1 VPTNG
6 LRIVSTV
13 TADATLRLD
22 LAPVPVTPP
31 AADQVVVRI
40 EAAPINPSDLM
51 TLLSGADTTQGRFS
65 AIAEGSRVEIPLSER
80 ALQQMAGRIG
90 SRVPVG
96 QEGAGVVVAAG
107 ERATD
112 LLGATVA
119 VLSAAGG
126 MFAQYQTVNAAE
138 CIVVPDGITPAACAS
153 IINPLTALA
162 ITETARTNG
171 HRALIHTAAASN
183 LGQMLVKICAADGI
197 PLVNIVRTQDQVEML
212 KRLGA
217 QHVCDSSQ
225 RTFREDLVRAIHA
238 TGATVA
244 FDAVGGGTMA
254 GDLLSAMEAA
264 ALSRLTHPS
273 PFGSF
278 EPKQVHVYG
287 HLDTSPTVLNQDD
300 YGLVWG
306 LSGWAMP
313 STLARI
319 DPKRV
324 AELRQRVLRELETTF
339 ASDYG
344 RTVALREVLHR
355 EVMLGYSR
363 QGTGGKY
370 LIKPWE

>member
-1 VPTNG
+1 
-6 LRIVSTV
+6 
-13 TADATLRLD
+13 
-22 LAPVPVTPP
+22 
-31 AADQVVVRI
+31 
-40 EAAPINPSDLM
+40 
-51 TLLSGADTTQGRFS
+51 
-65 AIAEGSRVEIPLSER
+65 
-80 ALQQMAGRIG
+80 
-90 SRVPVG
+90 
-96 QEGAGVVVAAG
+96 
-107 ERATD
+107 
-112 LLGATVA
+112 
-119 VLSAAGG
+119 
-126 MFAQYQTVNAAE
+126 
-138 CIVVPDGITPAACAS
+138 VPDGITPAACAS

-171 HRALIHTAAASN
+171 HRAFIHTAAASN

-197 PLVNIVRTQDQVEML
+197 PLVNVVRTQDQVEML
-212 KRLGA
+212 NSIGA

-238 TGATVA
+238 TGARVA

-254 GDLLSAMEAA
+254 GDLLGAMEAA
-264 ALSRLTHPS
+264 AVSRLTHPS

-313 STLARI
+313 ATLARI

-339 ASDYG
+339 ASRYG
-344 RTVALREVLHR
+344 RTIALADVLRR
-355 EVMLGYSR
+355 EVMLGYSG
-363 QGTGGKY
+363 QKTGGKY